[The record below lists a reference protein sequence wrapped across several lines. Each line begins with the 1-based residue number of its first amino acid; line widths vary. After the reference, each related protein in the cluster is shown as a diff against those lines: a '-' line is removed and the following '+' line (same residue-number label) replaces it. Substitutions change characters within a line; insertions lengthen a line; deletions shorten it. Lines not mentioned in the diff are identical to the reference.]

1 MRRLLATILLGMAA
15 ILSLILLA
23 APVRAQTFS
32 ILHHFTGAADGKFPA
47 SGVTLDSAGNLYG
60 TTDDGGIGF
69 GVVFKLAHRSSGW
82 VLTPLYTFQGGDDG
96 EDPFAKVVFG
106 PDGSLYGTTT
116 SGGGHGNCQC
126 YGQDTGC
133 GVVYKLIPP
142 QTACRST
149 ICPWTETVLHR
160 FGASGDGG
168 CPRSSVAFDRMGNIY
183 GTTTTG
189 GAHDRGTIYT
199 LTPSEGGWT
208 EAILHD
214 FSGADGADPRSEVT
228 MDPFGNLYGTTSQG
242 GQGCSGSGCGT
253 VYKLGRIGTGW
264 VENVLY
270 SFAGTTDGGLPDG
283 GVIFDAQGNLYG
295 TTLYGGGSDGDGTVF
310 QLVPSP
316 NFWTLNTLYILS
328 GASGG
333 PDATLVMDS
342 GGNLY
347 GTTFEAPNGYGAA
360 FKMTQSAGGWTFN
373 YLHVFDGADGS
384 YLFGPVVMDAAG
396 NLYGTTWQGAQGCQP
411 YGCGVVWEITP

>member
-1 MRRLLATILLGMAA
+1 MAA
-15 ILSLILLA
+15 IASLILLA

-32 ILHHFTGAADGKFPA
+32 ILHNFTGAADGKFPA
-47 SGVTLDSAGNLYG
+47 AGLTLDSAGTLYG
-60 TTDDGGIGF
+60 ATDDGGIGF
-69 GVVFKLAHRSSGW
+69 GIVFKLEHRSSGW
-82 VLTPLYTFQGGDDG
+82 VLTPLYTFQGGEDG

-106 PDGSLYGTTT
+106 PDGNLYGTTT
-116 SGGGHGNCQC
+116 SGGGHGNCEC

-133 GVVYKLIPP
+133 GVVYKLTPP

-149 ICPWTETVLHR
+149 ICPWTETVLHK
-160 FGASGDGG
+160 FGTSGDGG
-168 CPRSSVAFDRMGNIY
+168 CPSSSVTFDRMGNIY

-189 GAHDRGTIYT
+189 GAD
-199 LTPSEGGWT
+199 GGWT
-208 EAILHD
+208 ETILHD

-228 MDPFGNLYGTTSQG
+228 MDQFGNFYGTTFQG
-242 GQGCSGSGCGT
+242 GESGYGT

-295 TTLYGGGSDGDGTVF
+295 TTLCCGGFDGDGTVF
-310 QLVPSP
+310 ELSP
-316 NFWTLNTLYILS
+316 APPYWTLDTLNIFS

-333 PDATLVMDS
+333 PDATLTMDS
-342 GGNLY
+342 AGNLY
-347 GTTFEAPNGYGAA
+347 GTTFEAPNGYGAVYRLT
-360 FKMTQSAGGWTFN
+360 KAGSSWQFA

-384 YLFGPVVMDAAG
+384 YLFSPVVMDAAG
-396 NLYGTTWQGAQGCQP
+396 NLYGTTWQGAQGCRP